1 MITGK
6 ITNGFEFEVE
16 EDLMDDYEFLET
28 LCEIDNG
35 NASLIPA
42 VATRLL
48 GVEQKKAL
56 MEHIRGENGRV
67 SCRKWEKRLE
77 RSLLAVDKE
86 KTPDPGTHD

>member
-1 MITGK
+1 MMITGK

-42 VATRLL
+42 VATQLL

-67 SCRKWEKRLE
+67 SSQKMGEAIGEILTNCGQGKN
-77 RSLLAVDKE
+77 S
-86 KTPDPGTHD
+86 

>member
-1 MITGK
+1 MMITGK

-35 NASLIPA
+35 NASLILA
-42 VATRLL
+42 VATQLL

-67 SCRKWEKRLE
+67 SSRKMGEAIGEILTSCGQGKN
-77 RSLLAVDKE
+77 S
-86 KTPDPGTHD
+86 

>member
-1 MITGK
+1 MMITGK

-67 SCRKWEKRLE
+67 SSRKMGEAIGEILTSCGQGKN
-77 RSLLAVDKE
+77 S
-86 KTPDPGTHD
+86 

>member
-1 MITGK
+1 MMITGK

-42 VATRLL
+42 
-48 GVEQKKAL
+48 EQKKAL

-67 SCRKWEKRLE
+67 SSKKMGEAIGEILTSCGQGKN
-77 RSLLAVDKE
+77 S
-86 KTPDPGTHD
+86 